1 VINKNQS
8 FYYGLSAV
16 FLWSTSATAIKLAL
30 DVLDIFQLLFF
41 STLTSAIILSSIVCY
56 QGRCALLFDAI
67 KTKMSYFLG
76 IAILNPLV
84 FYFLLFSAYGRL
96 PAQQAQTINYTWA
109 ITLGLLSVPLLGQRL
124 GKVDFLAMFLGY
136 FGVVIIAT
144 QGSFLS
150 LKFTDELGVF
160 LALSSTIVWALYWIM
175 NVGQKLDPVVGL
187 AINFIIAAPFAFVL
201 TLLFSNSLVV
211 NLDAIFPAIYIGIC
225 EMGVAYVFWIF
236 ALRKTTSISRVG
248 NLIFLSPVLSL
259 IFISLILN
267 ETIQF
272 ATLIGLVLIIPGI
285 YLQNRKSQAK

>member
-1 VINKNQS
+1 MIKKNKS

-30 DVLDIFQLLFF
+30 DVLDVFQLLFF
-41 STLTSAIILSSIVCY
+41 STLTSAIILCSIVCY
-56 QGRCALLFDAI
+56 QGRRTLFVNAI
-67 KTKMSYFLG
+67 KTKLSYFLG
-76 IAILNPLV
+76 MAILNPLV

-124 GKVDFLAMFLGY
+124 DKVDFLAMFLGY

-160 LALSSTIVWALYWIM
+160 LALSSTIVWALYWII
-175 NVGQKLDPVVGL
+175 NVGQKLDPIVGL
-187 AINFIIAAPFAFVL
+187 AINFIFAVPIAFVL
-201 TLLFSNSLVV
+201 TLLFSDSLAM
-211 NLDAIFPAIYIGIC
+211 NADAIFPAIYIGIC

-259 IFISLILN
+259 IFIALILN
-267 ETIQF
+267 ETIQL

-285 YLQNRKSQAK
+285 YLQNRRSQAK

>member
-1 VINKNQS
+1 VIKKNKS

-30 DVLDIFQLLFF
+30 DVLDVFQLLFF
-41 STLTSAIILSSIVCY
+41 STLTSAIILCSIVCY
-56 QGRCALLFDAI
+56 QGRRTLFVNAI
-67 KTKMSYFLG
+67 KTKLSYFLG
-76 IAILNPLV
+76 MAILNPLV

-124 GKVDFLAMFLGY
+124 DKVDFLAMFLGY

-160 LALSSTIVWALYWIM
+160 LALSSTIVWALYWII
-175 NVGQKLDPVVGL
+175 NVGQKLDPIVGL
-187 AINFIIAAPFAFVL
+187 AINFIFAVPIAFVL
-201 TLLFSNSLVV
+201 TLLFSDSLAM
-211 NLDAIFPAIYIGIC
+211 NADAIFPAIYIGIC

-259 IFISLILN
+259 IFIALILN
-267 ETIQF
+267 ETIQL

-285 YLQNRKSQAK
+285 YLQNRRSQAK

>member
-1 VINKNQS
+1 MINKNQS

-30 DVLDIFQLLFF
+30 DVLDVFQLLFF

-67 KTKMSYFLG
+67 KTKLSYFLG
-76 IAILNPLV
+76 MAILNPLV

-160 LALSSTIVWALYWIM
+160 LALSSTIIWALYWIM
-175 NVGQKLDPVVGL
+175 NAAQKLDPVVGL
-187 AINFIIAAPFAFVL
+187 AINFIFAVPLAFVL
-201 TLLFSNSLVV
+201 TLLFSDSIVV
-211 NLDAIFPAIYIGIC
+211 SLDAILPALYIGMC
-225 EMGVAYVFWIF
+225 EMGVAYVFWIV
-236 ALRKTTSISRVG
+236 ALRKTSSISRVG
-248 NLIFLSPVLSL
+248 NLIFLSPMLSL

-267 ETIQF
+267 ETIQL
-272 ATLIGLVLIIPGI
+272 ATLIGLMLIIPGI
-285 YLQNRKSQAK
+285 YLQNRKSHTS

>member
-1 VINKNQS
+1 MINKNQS

-30 DVLDIFQLLFF
+30 DVLDVFQLLFF

-67 KTKMSYFLG
+67 KTKLSYFLG

-160 LALSSTIVWALYWIM
+160 LALASTIVWALYWIM

-267 ETIQF
+267 ETIQL
-272 ATLIGLVLIIPGI
+272 ATLVGLALIIPGI

>member
-1 VINKNQS
+1 MINKNQS

-30 DVLDIFQLLFF
+30 DVLDVFQLLFF

-67 KTKMSYFLG
+67 KTKLSYFLG

-160 LALSSTIVWALYWIM
+160 LALASTIVWALYWIM

-187 AINFIIAAPFAFVL
+187 AINFLIAAPFAFVL

-267 ETIQF
+267 ETIQL